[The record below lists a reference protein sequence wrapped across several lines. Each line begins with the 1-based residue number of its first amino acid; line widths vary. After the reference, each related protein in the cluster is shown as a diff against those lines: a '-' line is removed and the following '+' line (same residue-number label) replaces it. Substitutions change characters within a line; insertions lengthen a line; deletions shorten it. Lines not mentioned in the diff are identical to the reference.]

1 MSPHIKTCSVLL
13 KKLSSIKNMEEKKF
27 QRRIEDFICE
37 KCGKKVKGK
46 GYTDHCPECLW
57 SKHVDINPG
66 DRKSKCGGSMEPIS
80 VEVKNDKY
88 IIYYHCIKC
97 GFKHRVKSTLD
108 DNLDEIIKLFN

>member
-66 DRKSKCGGSMEPIS
+66 DRKSKCKGLMEPIS
-80 VEVKNDKY
+80 AEVKNDKY